1 MAKTLIWK
9 EGEKEFKVS
18 FVTDTYVD
26 NDNLYVGLEVH
37 NDDGST
43 DFFCDITVN
52 IGEKCNA
59 DCAFVDDNNIPRMER
74 WLCENGIA
82 TPTGNFGLSGFCVYS
97 EFRFDMGKIREFG
110 RKF

>member
-9 EGEKEFKVS
+9 EGEREYKVS

-37 NDDGST
+37 NEDGST

-52 IGEKCNA
+52 LGEKCEP
-59 DCAFVDDNNIPRMER
+59 DCAFVDDNNVPRIAL
-74 WLCENGIA
+74 WLTENGIA
-82 TPTGNFGLSGFCVYS
+82 EPTENFDLSGFWIYN
-97 EFRFDMGKIREFG
+97 EYRFDMEKIKEFG